1 MSHNEL
7 VLAAIIGRS
16 IAMLAAIAGSVFL
29 AYVRKDGW
37 GWLIFLAVV
46 LGSFSLKGEAA

>member
-16 IAMLAAIAGSVFL
+16 IAMLAAVAGSVWL
-29 AYVRKDGW
+29 AYAGKDGW
-37 GWLIFLAVV
+37 GWLIFLAIAF
-46 LGSFSLKGEAA
+46 GSYSIKETA